1 MENNSS
7 AGGHRESRQHEGC
20 RHPDKALERSEV
32 NIEGFTTNKKSLN
45 KCETTP
51 LRKYRRYYLLI
62 YRKKYMFVVRTL

>member
-32 NIEGFTTNKKSLN
+32 NFTINKKSLN
-45 KCETTP
+45 KC
-51 LRKYRRYYLLI
+51 
-62 YRKKYMFVVRTL
+62 

>member
-32 NIEGFTTNKKSLN
+32 NIEGFTTNKTCLN
-45 KCETTP
+45 KCF
-51 LRKYRRYYLLI
+51 
-62 YRKKYMFVVRTL
+62 KKPFENIGDIICLYTGRSICLS

>member
-32 NIEGFTTNKKSLN
+32 NIEGFTTNKRASINARQHLYEN
-45 KCETTP
+45 IGDIICLYTGRSIC
-51 LRKYRRYYLLI
+51 LS
-62 YRKKYMFVVRTL
+62 

>member
-32 NIEGFTTNKKSLN
+32 NIEGFTTMRRLLRNVIVQGSIVVLPSL
-45 KCETTP
+45 TSVAVWIFSP
-51 LRKYRRYYLLI
+51 
-62 YRKKYMFVVRTL
+62 

>member
-45 KCETTP
+45 KC
-51 LRKYRRYYLLI
+51 LLI

>member
-20 RHPDKALERSEV
+20 RHPDNALERSEV

-45 KCETTP
+45 KC
-51 LRKYRRYYLLI
+51 
-62 YRKKYMFVVRTL
+62 